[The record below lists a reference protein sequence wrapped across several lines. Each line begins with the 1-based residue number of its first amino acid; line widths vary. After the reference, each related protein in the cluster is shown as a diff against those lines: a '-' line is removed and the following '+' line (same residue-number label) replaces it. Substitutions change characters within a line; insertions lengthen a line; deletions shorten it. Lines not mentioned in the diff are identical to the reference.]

1 MQREAFYD
9 YLHDEVGYGPPT
21 CRSRIGNCSTIE
33 EHEGD
38 LDAAYER
45 DSMASLMERL
55 QYSKADERE
64 GRPARHSIPINGN
77 VYNGTATLRSAAN
90 LYLSFKRGEKRRRN
104 SQGSPHLGQTDS
116 RAPRARSKKTGDWPE
131 WKQPSQEDSL
141 LLAQIAM
148 RYVRFLD
155 PKIVAAIADDNEVRR
170 GEWCESL
177 ASCGVDP
184 SLYLWDGSPCAFP
197 GVRRHA
203 GSWEI
208 NRLRDSNSDYSDI
221 TDAICIDDND
231 YPKQIW
237 SFVFRN
243 AQFSKFG
250 ANGPGFMS
258 V

>member
-38 LDAAYER
+38 LDAAYAR
-45 DSMASLMERL
+45 DGMGSLMERL

-116 RAPRARSKKTGDWPE
+116 RAPRARSKKTGDWPVWE
-131 WKQPSQEDSL
+131 QPSPEDSL
-141 LLAQIAM
+141 LLARIAGTTGPIRQPGPFRRSM
-148 RYVRFLD
+148 RTET
-155 PKIVAAIADDNEVRR
+155 AI
-170 GEWCESL
+170 
-177 ASCGVDP
+177 
-184 SLYLWDGSPCAFP
+184 GSIMRTTMWRKGGDKWKAF
-197 GVRRHA
+197 RSR
-203 GSWEI
+203 
-208 NRLRDSNSDYSDI
+208 
-221 TDAICIDDND
+221 
-231 YPKQIW
+231 
-237 SFVFRN
+237 
-243 AQFSKFG
+243 
-250 ANGPGFMS
+250 
-258 V
+258 